1 MLLTR
6 FTKVAFVAVFT
17 VAVGGGAALALSA
30 ATTTSPK
37 ATGRL
42 NNVTSKVVGAGPVVD
57 GVIVANGSTDGA
69 GSSTS
74 AGGTTSGSG
83 TSAGA
88 SSGVTTGQ
96 GGGTGGATTG
106 IVGPST
112 GTGGGG
118 TGGGGTGGGG
128 TGGGGTGG
136 GGTGGSTG
144 GGGATPAPVT
154 GTGGSTGGSGDTL
167 TPPTTPTIPTD
178 VSLYRE
184 GSYTLT
190 IPATPATSK
199 KLCLSGEVDRC
210 RTISVPALQAVSMTV
225 SYAAN
230 ASTTPPTFSVFP
242 CAGGLG
248 VTVAGI
254 TPGTNVTVRAQGLD
268 VFGVIG
274 TREVSQSASLCD
286 A

>member
-1 MLLTR
+1 MLMAR
-6 FTKVAFVAVFT
+6 FTKLAVVAVFT

-37 ATGRL
+37 PAANGRL
-42 NNVTSKVVGAGPVVD
+42 NGVTNKVIGAGPVVD
-57 GVIVANGSTDGA
+57 GVVVANGSTDGA
-69 GSSTS
+69 ASSTS

-88 SSGVTTGQ
+88 SSSVTTGQ

-112 GTGGGG
+112 GTGGG
-118 TGGGGTGGGG
+118 TTGGGTGGGG
-128 TGGGGTGG
+128 STGGVT
-136 GGTGGSTG
+136 GTGGSQ
-144 GGGATPAPVT
+144 TPAPVT
-154 GTGGSTGGSGDTL
+154 GTGGGSTGGSGDTL

-225 SYAAN
+225 SYKAN

-248 VTVAGI
+248 VTVAGV

-268 VFGVIG
+268 VFGVVG

>member
-1 MLLTR
+1 MLLAR
-6 FTKVAFVAVFT
+6 FTKVAVAAVFT

-37 ATGRL
+37 PAAGRL
-42 NNVTSKVVGAGPVVD
+42 NGLTTKVVGAGPVVD
-57 GVIVANGSTDGA
+57 GVVVANGSTDGA
-69 GSSTS
+69 ASSTS
-74 AGGTTSGSG
+74 ASGTTSGSG
-83 TSAGA
+83 TSVGA

-96 GGGTGGATTG
+96 GGATGGATTG

-112 GTGGGG
+112 GGGTSGSG
-118 TGGGGTGGGG
+118 TGGGGSTGGVTG
-128 TGGGGTGG
+128 TGGGQ
-136 GGTGGSTG
+136 
-144 GGGATPAPVT
+144 TPAPVT
-154 GTGGSTGGSGDTL
+154 GTGGGSTGGSGDTL

-199 KLCLSGEVDRC
+199 NLCLSGEVDRC

-225 SYAAN
+225 SYKAN

-242 CAGGLG
+242 CPGGLG
-248 VTVAGI
+248 VTVAGV

-268 VFGVIG
+268 VFGVVG